1 MAMLGPIGEGHAEAE
16 AADRL
21 TSETAAEPH
30 TAPDDVQT
38 SLALIQLAYGGD
50 TCVPGQHCD

>member
-1 MAMLGPIGEGHAEAE
+1 MATLAPIGEGHAEPD

-30 TAPDDVQT
+30 TTPDDVPT
-38 SLALIQLAYGGD
+38 SLALIQLASGGD